1 MKFSHLVMTLFCVA
15 ALSISSCKLYAPTF
29 KTVNNLKLERVN
41 TMGIKLGADAVFNN
55 PNPLKF
61 RVKDIAVDVILDNK
75 LIGTLGEKTVILIA
89 RKSDFT
95 IPLGIA
101 LKPDGSLF
109 DNLKNLLGFIKDKEA
124 DVALVGKIQVKWF
137 LFKKTVPIQYKQKIK
152 LSQVK

>member
-1 MKFSHLVMTLFCVA
+1 
-15 ALSISSCKLYAPTF
+15 
-29 KTVNNLKLERVN
+29 
-41 TMGIKLGADAVFNN
+41 
-55 PNPLKF
+55 
-61 RVKDIAVDVILDNK
+61 VILDNK
-75 LIGTLGEKTVILIA
+75 LIGTLGEKTDILIA